1 MCVSLCV
8 CVCLC
13 VCVSVCLSVCVSLSV
28 CVCLSLSLC
37 VSLSVCLSVCFSVCV
52 SVSLSV
58 CVCVPLCVCVCVC
71 VCVLVSGCSPLA
83 QLLQGS
89 APAQAQVVP
98 QQLQLLPAPP
108 DEAHLLH
115 VLVQRRIHQ
124 LQVDEGLGPDLC
136 QELQGLP
143 ADLRT
148 PPGSEGKTGEPF
160 REHLRSPGTGPPTL
174 SLTPPATCRGKRHH
188 LHFTD
193 EETEVQREEV
203 TWPRPTAQISQ
214 DLNSVDL
221 ASKPTLPP
229 WHQRLPLPD
238 HMGTGRRVHTSLLLG
253 LTDPSHYFLAS
264 LPLPLFC

>member
-1 MCVSLCV
+1 MCVSLSLSVYVCV
-8 CVCLC
+8 SLCLCVSVCLC
-13 VCVSVCLSVCVSLSV
+13 VCV
-28 CVCLSLSLC
+28 
-37 VSLSVCLSVCFSVCV
+37 
-52 SVSLSV
+52 
-58 CVCVPLCVCVCVC
+58 PR
-71 VCVLVSGCSPLA
+71 SGRSPLA

-89 APAQAQVVP
+89 APAQAQIVP

-115 VLVQRRIHQ
+115 MLVQRRIHQ

-148 PPGSEGKTGEPF
+148 PPGSEGETGGPF
-160 REHLRSPGTGPPTL
+160 CKRLRSPDAGPPTP

-193 EETEVQREEV
+193 KETEVQREEV

-214 DLNSVDL
+214 DLNPVDL
-221 ASKPTLPP
+221 ASKPALPP
-229 WHQRLPLPD
+229 
-238 HMGTGRRVHTSLLLG
+238 
-253 LTDPSHYFLAS
+253 LA
-264 LPLPLFC
+264 PAAAPP

>member
-1 MCVSLCV
+1 MYVSLSLSVCLCVSVCVCVSVSVCVCVSLSLSVCVCVCLCVSLCVCVSVCLCVCVSVSVCLCVCLSLSLCLCMCVSLCV
-8 CVCLC
+8 CV
-13 VCVSVCLSVCVSLSV
+13 SV
-28 CVCLSLSLC
+28 
-37 VSLSVCLSVCFSVCV
+37 
-52 SVSLSV
+52 
-58 CVCVPLCVCVCVC
+58 PG
-71 VCVLVSGCSPLA
+71 SGRSPLA

-89 APAQAQVVP
+89 APAQAQIVP

-148 PPGSEGKTGEPF
+148 PPGGEGETGGPF
-160 REHLRSPGTGPPTL
+160 CERLRSPGAGPPTP
-174 SLTPPATCRGKRHH
+174 SLTPPATCQGKRHH

-214 DLNSVDL
+214 DLNPVDL
-221 ASKPTLPP
+221 ASKPALSPLAPVAAPP
-229 WHQRLPLPD
+229 
-238 HMGTGRRVHTSLLLG
+238 
-253 LTDPSHYFLAS
+253 
-264 LPLPLFC
+264 